1 MSTKQSIQR
10 QKQNILCLAYRQGC
24 VFKRFKDCNDF
35 LDMVKELGISR
46 STIDF
51 KMNLIKLL
59 DKFLRLRKWSLLLDF
74 FKEYAENIKEVCNE
88 WGKQFK

>member
-1 MSTKQSIQR
+1 
-10 QKQNILCLAYRQGC
+10 
-24 VFKRFKDCNDF
+24 
-35 LDMVKELGISR
+35 MVKELGISR